1 MAGMDRGGS
10 GVILEQAV
18 VAVATVYSSSK
29 RHLPVRGSGIAATA
43 VLIALGLECPAVS
56 RVVSPF

>member
-18 VAVATVYSSSK
+18 IAVATVYSSK